1 MSSPNMTTS
10 SIVVVLHGAHHPVK
24 HRSLAAP
31 AVVGSP
37 TSFRRG
43 LPPVDG
49 PRRVVRSCAV
59 PARRPGAGARSLPP
73 GALAR
78 PIPGRRSFS
87 SWRPCCIRRK
97 LWIAFGGSGLRA
109 VQPRLHGTVGPCR
122 RLSPRWFVNVSVDVC
137 SDRQIFASPSRRS
150 LGVVVTL
157 RLRSWPAIA
166 TVHRRPV
173 PALPICGVVFCPRS
187 GGRGSQSPSDDRSRR
202 VPSPPSQGVDS
213 RDDGSRELFRGGRRA
228 RHRADPERRNAE
240 DRKIDAA
247 ELLGVYGVVSR
258 TQVVQASFGGNAF
271 SANRLLKRMESDGFI
286 ESRNSGAGRY
296 GYSVLALT
304 PTGVSWLERQRKRRR
319 KSSDRVSDPEQ
330 RLVSGFGDGRQL
342 QHDQR
347 VFEAV
352 QADVGQEVS
361 RGSRVKRV
369 RLDPELKGLL
379 ASASE
384 SARVKGGRLRLGARA
399 RLVPGRS
406 VCA

>member
-1 MSSPNMTTS
+1 MARDRDRSSTT
-10 SIVVVLHGAHHPVK
+10 
-24 HRSLAAP
+24 
-31 AVVGSP
+31 
-37 TSFRRG
+37 
-43 LPPVDG
+43 
-49 PRRVVRSCAV
+49 
-59 PARRPGAGARSLPP
+59 
-73 GALAR
+73 
-78 PIPGRRSFS
+78 
-87 SWRPCCIRRK
+87 
-97 LWIAFGGSGLRA
+97 GSGSADLRGG
-109 VQPRLHGTVGPCR
+109 L
-122 RLSPRWFVNVSVDVC
+122 LS
-137 SDRQIFASPSRRS
+137 
-150 LGVVVTL
+150 
-157 RLRSWPAIA
+157 
-166 TVHRRPV
+166 
-173 PALPICGVVFCPRS
+173 RS

-213 RDDGSRELFRGGRRA
+213 RDEGSRELFRGGRRA

-384 SARVKGGRLRLGARA
+384 SARVKGGRPAARSARA
-399 RLVPGRS
+399 ACAGALGLRVMSDGSVPLPDALVELEHSDGRVES
-406 VCA
+406 RGIEVGSSAYTGKQISEKRDAGFRFYMPRSPSMSGTRSERAPSHSGVAFALDWGRGGGGR